1 MGQYFVI
8 VNLDKKEFLDPRKIG
23 GGLKLWEMTHNTD
36 GALTALGY
44 LLAQNGDCTDVGRWA
59 GDRIV
64 IAGDYSGSEL
74 VTDEDVYNYNF
85 EPSGKEKGS
94 EYAKKED
101 LNLYAVAQRCYKEVS
116 HIIEEKLNS

>member
-23 GGLKLWEMTHNTD
+23 GGLKLWEMTHNEG
-36 GALTALGY
+36 GAFTALGY
-44 LLAQNGDCTDVGRWA
+44 LLAQNGDCTDIGRWA

-74 VTDEDVYNYNF
+74 VTDEDVYSYNF
-85 EPSGKEKGS
+85 DRVGQ
-94 EYAKKED
+94 EYASKEN
-101 LNLYAVAQRCYKEVS
+101 LNLYTVAQRCYKEVS
-116 HIIEEKLNS
+116 HIIQDKLNS